1 MMAFPPQNYQPAKL
15 STGLDE
21 CRCATMPCVGFFS
34 TGMSSS
40 KLTVTSSPTISHGT
54 DANHNGYQCCLRTTS
69 YRTLHVSLHLAS
81 FQSRIPNPASTR
93 RLLPNQNQAEP
104 SKQGIPSPTPSTLHK
119 PFRKPGH
126 PQIPQKKTAYPHTD
140 PALGHLYLSTR
151 HISIHVLISDP
162 PTPQNPLTKISSD
175 PLASLTSLVVPS
187 HPLPDRASTLV
198 STTSI

>member
-1 MMAFPPQNYQPAKL
+1 MSLCHDALRWVFLPWNVVLKVDRDIVTNHLTRHRRQPQWISMLPSYHKL
-15 STGLDE
+15 QDSTRLF
-21 CRCATMPCVGFFS
+21 T
-34 TGMSSS
+34 
-40 KLTVTSSPTISHGT
+40 
-54 DANHNGYQCCLRTTS
+54 
-69 YRTLHVSLHLAS
+69 
-81 FQSRIPNPASTR
+81 SRIFSVPDSKPSLDPSLAPQPKPSRAEQTR
-93 RLLPNQNQAEP
+93 H
-104 SKQGIPSPTPSTLHK
+104 PSPTPSTLHK

-140 PALGHLYLSTR
+140 PALGHLYLSTL
-151 HISIHVLISDP
+151 HISIHVLISDS